1 MNSCSDCDLDGHIM
15 NFDLCSSG
23 VEIQK
28 LSIINNLPRL
38 LEKNSG
44 DVNRRILP
52 ILRVSCLYGIINS
65 AKELMF
71 FLWPNFLWLKPH
83 NCLKLLRV
91 TVCVA
96 KTFL

>member
-52 ILRVSCLYGIINS
+52 ILRVSCLYRIVIFCKRINV
-65 AKELMF
+65 
-71 FLWPNFLWLKPH
+71 FL
-83 NCLKLLRV
+83 
-91 TVCVA
+91 VA
-96 KTFL
+96 KFLVA

>member
-1 MNSCSDCDLDGHIM
+1 MNSCSYCDLDGHFM

-52 ILRVSCLYGIINS
+52 ILRVSCLYGIIILQMN
-65 AKELMF
+65 
-71 FLWPNFLWLKPH
+71 
-83 NCLKLLRV
+83 
-91 TVCVA
+91 
-96 KTFL
+96 

>member
-1 MNSCSDCDLDGHIM
+1 MNSCSDCDLDCHIM

-52 ILRVSCLYGIINS
+52 ILRVSCLYGIIILQKN
-65 AKELMF
+65 
-71 FLWPNFLWLKPH
+71 
-83 NCLKLLRV
+83 
-91 TVCVA
+91 
-96 KTFL
+96 